1 MSDARPSTSSLPG
14 PRGLPLVGNTISFA
28 REPLAFLEAIREYGD
43 LARYEAFGRE
53 FVVVS
58 RPDLVE
64 AVLVSR
70 SDEFWRGSF
79 EHELGEGVGIE
90 GVFFSEGEQWRRQ
103 RLLLQNAFTP
113 ARIESYAE
121 VMVDET
127 VREVDGW
134 RESTVVD
141 VNARLSA
148 LTLGALTRSLFALPL
163 EGDRADRV
171 RRWVD
176 AMGAYLEA
184 DFFGPGAVL
193 PSWLPRRTERE
204 YERAT
209 ADVEALVGDLLTE
222 RRESDGEGDDLLS
235 LLATAEYPDGTRPSA
250 DEISDQLLTF
260 LLAGHET
267 TATALTYACW
277 FLAADDEIR
286 ERLERE
292 VEAVCGDR
300 DPTFADLPE
309 LTVAEA
315 VGREA
320 LRLYPPLP
328 FLHREP
334 REPTSLDGV
343 RVAPGTTIQLNMYG
357 IHRDDRWWAAPDSFR
372 PGRWLDDADRPEYAS
387 FPFGGGP
394 RHCIGM
400 RFAMTELKL
409 SLATIARRVRFDRV
423 STSLDP
429 SIEVSLDPGTVE
441 MRVRRP

>member
-141 VNARLSA
+141 VNERLST

-309 LTVAEA
+309 LTVAKA

>member
-1 MSDARPSTSSLPG
+1 M
-14 PRGLPLVGNTISFA
+14 
-28 REPLAFLEAIREYGD
+28 
-43 LARYEAFGRE
+43 
-53 FVVVS
+53 
-58 RPDLVE
+58 
-64 AVLVSR
+64 LVSR

-113 ARIESYAE
+113 VRIESYAE

-127 VREVDGW
+127 VREVASWPEGG
-134 RESTVVD
+134 VID
-141 VNARLSA
+141 VNERLSA

-193 PSWLPRRTERE
+193 PSWFPRRTERE

-222 RRESDGEGDDLLS
+222 RRESDAEGDDLLS

-357 IHRDDRWWAAPDSFR
+357 IHRDERWWAAPDSFR
-372 PGRWLDDADRPEYAS
+372 PERWLDDADRPEYAS

>member
-1 MSDARPSTSSLPG
+1 MSDTRPSTSSLPG

-127 VREVDGW
+127 VREVDSW
-134 RESTVVD
+134 PEEEVID
-141 VNARLSA
+141 VNERLSA

-209 ADVEALVGDLLTE
+209 ADVEALVGELLTE
-222 RRESDGEGDDLLS
+222 RRESDAEGDDLLS

-286 ERLERE
+286 DRLERE

-334 REPTSLDGV
+334 REPTALDGV
-343 RVAPGTTIQLNMYG
+343 RVGPGTTIQLNMYG
-357 IHRDDRWWAAPDSFR
+357 IHRDERWWAAPDSFR
-372 PGRWLDDADRPEYAS
+372 PERWLDDADRPEYAA

-409 SLATIARRVRFDRV
+409 SLATIARRVRLDRV
-423 STSLDP
+423 STSLEP

>member
-1 MSDARPSTSSLPG
+1 MSDTRPSTSSLPG
-14 PRGLPLVGNTISFA
+14 PRSLPLVGNTISFA

-58 RPDLVE
+58 RPDLAE

-79 EHELGEGVGIE
+79 EHELGERVGIE

-127 VREVDGW
+127 VREVASWPEGG
-134 RESTVVD
+134 VID
-141 VNARLSA
+141 VNERLSA

-193 PSWLPRRTERE
+193 PSWFPRRTERE
-204 YERAT
+204 YEHAT

-222 RRESDGEGDDLLS
+222 RRESDAEGDDLLS
-235 LLATAEYPDGTRPSA
+235 LLSTAEYPDGTRPSA
-250 DEISDQLLTF
+250 DEIADQLLTF

-277 FLAADDEIR
+277 FLAADGEIR
-286 ERLERE
+286 DRLERE

-343 RVAPGTTIQLNMYG
+343 RVGPETTIQLNMYG

-372 PGRWLDDADRPEYAS
+372 PERWLDDADRPEYAS

-423 STSLDP
+423 STSLEP